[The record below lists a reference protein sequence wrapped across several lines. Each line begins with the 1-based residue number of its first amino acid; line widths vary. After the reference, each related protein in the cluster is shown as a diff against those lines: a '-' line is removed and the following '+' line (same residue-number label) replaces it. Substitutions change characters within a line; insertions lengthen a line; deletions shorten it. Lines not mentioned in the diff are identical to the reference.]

1 VVGYGGTV
9 EVPTIDMIFSEISVV
24 GSLVGNYTEL
34 SELMTLNADGK
45 VKLHTQRYPLDDVGT
60 AVSDLEQGRIKGRG
74 VLIPNGDGNPETAR
88 EATQQQST
96 R

>member
-45 VKLHTQRYPLDDVGT
+45 VKLHTQRYPWT
-60 AVSDLEQGRIKGRG
+60 TSARRSPTWSRG
-74 VLIPNGDGNPETAR
+74 ASKAGE
-88 EATQQQST
+88 S
-96 R
+96 